1 MTTIVNIADVL
12 AGYLFRSKMEPD
24 RAGEYAVIQM
34 KDVSGD
40 DRIDWGGLVR
50 VNLDRVR
57 DSLLVSRGDILVGA
71 KGSSHTAV
79 LVDRDRP
86 DVIASSHF
94 FILRVRADGVL
105 PEYLAWYL
113 NQRPAQKD
121 IAQVSVGTW
130 MRHITKKDIAGLFV
144 PVPDL
149 ETQRKIV
156 YVHGLAR
163 KQKQLVDAIQERR
176 KALMN
181 AVLLSAVKDRESGE
195 EAHVRRPQDQPE

>member
-1 MTTIVNIADVL
+1 MLRLELQMKAAVENIADIST
-12 AGYLFRSKMEPD
+12 GYLFRSKVQADPEG
-24 RAGEYAVIQM
+24 RLHVIQM
-34 KDVSGD
+34 KDVGD
-40 DRIDWGGLVR
+40 DGRIDWDGLVR
-50 VNLDRVR
+50 VDLGPMR
-57 DSLLVSRGDILVGA
+57 DSVLVRPRDILIGA

-113 NQRPAQKD
+113 NQRPARQE

-130 MRHITKKDIAGLFV
+130 MRHITKKDIAGLPV

-149 ETQRKIV
+149 ETQRRIV
-156 YVHGLAR
+156 YVDTLAR
-163 KQKQLVDAIQERR
+163 RQRQLVDAIQVKRE
-176 KALMN
+176 ALMN
-181 AVLLSAVKDRESGE
+181 AVLLSAVKDRDKG
-195 EAHVRRPQDQPE
+195 A